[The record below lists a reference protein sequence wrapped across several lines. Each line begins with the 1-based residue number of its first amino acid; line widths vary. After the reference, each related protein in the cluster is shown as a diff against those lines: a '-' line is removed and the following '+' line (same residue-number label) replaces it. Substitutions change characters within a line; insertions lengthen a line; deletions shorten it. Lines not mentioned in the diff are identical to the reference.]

1 MLVDLNAL
9 PIRICQHCNL
19 SIAVTPL
26 HKNQSASCPRC
37 NTQLYRGGK
46 ASISGNLPLALT
58 CIVLLIPCL
67 AYNYLHINLFGMDIN
82 ASFSLGVVALAQE
95 NYLPLAI
102 LVLFCGFI
110 APLLVCLSV
119 LTVHYALHKKWFF
132 LFDNSLK
139 LIHILKHWVMVD
151 VFLVSIAI
159 SCFKL
164 KEYAQIY
171 VSPPLFGLLLLQILT
186 VVLVSRINIQ
196 RYWESWHSESLYD
209 FQVKSIHCNQCHLS
223 QPIQARCARCN
234 HTLSA
239 NKHVSLQTTWAYLL
253 AAVICFFPANWFSIS
268 ILMSNGQR
276 LEDTIFSGVISLVNN
291 GMVGIGV
298 IIFVA
303 SILVPA
309 IKIIGLGYLLLSAQ
323 AKQQRFQRQRMK
335 LYFILKW
342 IGKWSMIDLF
352 VISIM
357 LTLIDRGQVLDFAPG
372 HGAIA
377 FGLVVIFTMLATD
390 SFDPKLI
397 WGQQHQNLERNHHS
411 HG

>member
-1 MLVDLNAL
+1 MLFALNPL

-26 HKNQSASCPRC
+26 DKKQSAACPRC
-37 NTQLYRGGK
+37 NTQLYHGHS

-58 CIVLLIPCL
+58 CILLLLPCL
-67 AYNYLHINLFGMDIN
+67 AYHYLHINLFGVDIN
-82 ASFSLGVVALAQE
+82 ASFALGVVALAQE
-95 NYLPLAI
+95 NYFPLAI
-102 LVLFCGFI
+102 LVLFCGLV
-110 APLLVCLSV
+110 APLFVCLSV
-119 LTVHYALHKKWFF
+119 VAVHYALHKKWFV
-132 LFDNSLK
+132 LFDKSLK

-164 KEYAQIY
+164 KEYADIY
-171 VSPPLFGLLLLQILT
+171 VSPPLFGLLLLQVLT
-186 VVLVSRINIQ
+186 VVLVSRINIR
-196 RYWESWHSESLYD
+196 RYWENWHSESRYN
-209 FQVKSIHCNQCHLS
+209 FSIKAIHCNQCHLS
-223 QPIQARCARCN
+223 QPVQAQCARCN
-234 HTLSA
+234 HRLSE
-239 NKHVSLQTTWAYLL
+239 NQHVSLQTTWAYLL

-276 LEDTIFSGVISLVNN
+276 LEDTIFSGVVSLVNS
-291 GMVGIGV
+291 GMVGIGI

-309 IKIIGLGYLLLSAQ
+309 IKIIGLAYLLLSVH

-372 HGAIA
+372 HGAMA

-390 SFDPKLI
+390 SFEPKAI
-397 WGQQHQNLERNHHS
+397 WIQNNQNLERNHHS